1 MRYQQYRCT
10 QPRLYLQGSK
20 SEFNYI
26 SNPGIFVSTSS
37 YFWTYSLSRYIAVES
52 SHILGS
58 VVSSWSLQANSF
70 RRSLS
75 SSPVHRRLLNRSPA
89 TSRWVKLSMHSRSA
103 SLELLDVGD
112 MGIGDMAI
120 GSLTRSMYSDCFRL
134 ASIDFFEA
142 TDVGACDSELF
153 NPSSKRPCKYS
164 RLKLGVFIRVCG
176 EVNDDLDLKDCSS
189 LSSLLLID
197 SGSCSIVAGA
207 VTQPYIL
214 PKTRTISLRTTTC
227 TTRGM
232 LTARNAWGPS
242 VYSVDIKQAGTSS
255 PQ

>member
-58 VVSSWSLQANSF
+58 VVSSCSLQANSS
-70 RRSLS
+70 RRSLRS
-75 SSPVHRRLLNRSPA
+75 GPVHRRLLNRSPA
-89 TSRWVKLSMHSRSA
+89 TSRCVKLSMHSCSA
-103 SLELLDVGD
+103 SFDPLFDIGD

-142 TDVGACDSELF
+142 TDVGACNFELF
-153 NPSSKRPCKYS
+153 NPLSKRLCEYL
-164 RLKLGVFIRVCG
+164 RLKSGG
-176 EVNDDLDLKDCSS
+176 
-189 LSSLLLID
+189 LI
-197 SGSCSIVAGA
+197 
-207 VTQPYIL
+207 
-214 PKTRTISLRTTTC
+214 
-227 TTRGM
+227 
-232 LTARNAWGPS
+232 
-242 VYSVDIKQAGTSS
+242 
-255 PQ
+255 